1 MLLDVQMLTICIS
14 LALAS
19 KFYMAFVGISTL
31 QKLLTFNNILSLA
44 FSKICPGCSAP
55 NNQVVQLSLPSL
67 YSYNFWSDLMYQGI
81 DSISCTFLCSM
92 KVMLIVLIHQCI
104 SRSVSYA
111 VIALLFIDLRSL
123 ILMGRAVVVV
133 NILLTI
139 SVCWY
144 LDARRKQMAAK
155 EAAMYY
161 ERWILGCK
169 VLAPTFSILL
179 GIYFGL

>member
-1 MLLDVQMLTICIS
+1 MLAICIS

-19 KFYMAFVGISTL
+19 KFYTL

-67 YSYNFWSDLMYQGI
+67 CSFKFWLDLMYQGI
-81 DSISCTFLCSM
+81 DVVQLSLPSFYSYSTFLCLM
-92 KVMLIVLIHQCI
+92 KVMSIVFIHQRI
-104 SRSVSYA
+104 SRAASYVA
-111 VIALLFIDLRSL
+111 IALQFVDWRSL
-123 ILMGRAVVVV
+123 ILMGGAVVVV